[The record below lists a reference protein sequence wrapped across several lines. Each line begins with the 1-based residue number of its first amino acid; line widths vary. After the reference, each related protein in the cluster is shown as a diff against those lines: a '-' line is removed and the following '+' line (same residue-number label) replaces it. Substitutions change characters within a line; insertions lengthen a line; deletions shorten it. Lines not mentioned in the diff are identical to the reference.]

1 MDDDIST
8 ILDDC
13 DTEIP
18 EQKRTGKPR
27 DKVWEYFKSIDTPN
41 SSYKGAQCTFCTQ
54 TWKRGK
60 PKDMKTHLALKCPAV
75 THKVKLEY
83 LHIVSSE
90 VDEDDLE
97 ETIQNQQNDGN
108 NNSNVVDLARTDRA
122 LVRFFV
128 CCGIPFSVVDSPFFW
143 DFVKSLCYKYEPP
156 KRTALSTN
164 HLDAETARITLKIE
178 EELRSLKNLTL
189 G

>member
-1 MDDDIST
+1 
-8 ILDDC
+8 
-13 DTEIP
+13 
-18 EQKRTGKPR
+18 
-27 DKVWEYFKSIDTPN
+27 
-41 SSYKGAQCTFCTQ
+41 
-54 TWKRGK
+54 
-60 PKDMKTHLALKCPAV
+60 
-75 THKVKLEY
+75 
-83 LHIVSSE
+83 
-90 VDEDDLE
+90 
-97 ETIQNQQNDGN
+97 
-108 NNSNVVDLARTDRA
+108 
-122 LVRFFV
+122 V